1 MIHDLTLSFAKGALS
16 ILSIC
21 RKQLLCLPVVGY
33 TSALRSHQ
41 HLISHQEIAQI
52 QSVLGGWIFLDTVDG
67 SIYRWNILCC
77 MLWTIDL
84 KLPRHFKASKR
95 FWSLSNSASWECKAA
110 TVSPASSIQCPSCL
124 QHLDQQVAKSVHS
137 LYCDSDTSLSS
148 IIYRS
153 AMICSSLPS

>member
-1 MIHDLTLSFAKGALS
+1 MLFHYYL
-16 ILSIC
+16 C

-41 HLISHQEIAQI
+41 NLINHQKSAQI
-52 QSVLGGWIFLDTVDG
+52 QSVLGQGWIFLDTVDG
-67 SIYRWNILCC
+67 SIYRWNILFC
-77 MLWTIDL
+77 MLRTIHL

-110 TVSPASSIQCPSCL
+110 TVSPASGIQCRSCL
-124 QHLDQQVAKSVHS
+124 QHLDQQVAKSIHS

-153 AMICSSLPS
+153 AMICGSLPS